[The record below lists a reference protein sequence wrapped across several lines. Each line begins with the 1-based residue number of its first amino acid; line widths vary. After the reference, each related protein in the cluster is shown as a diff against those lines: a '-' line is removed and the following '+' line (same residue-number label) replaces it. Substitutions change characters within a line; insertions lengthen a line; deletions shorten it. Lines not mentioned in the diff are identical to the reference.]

1 MTRVSRMLVVALCAL
16 ATFGTAAAGASAQTW
31 VGLGD
36 SFAAGPL
43 IPNQSLSPLGCLRS
57 SNNYAHQAASSLSYT
72 LTDVSCSGAETEDM
86 FNAQST
92 DAGTN
97 PPQLDAL
104 DSGTDVVTLQI
115 GGNDIGFSEIIT
127 SCITYNPFDG
137 CKSDYVVGGVDEI
150 SQRIAATAPL
160 VDDVLDA
167 IAVESPSAEVYVV
180 NYAAILP
187 HTGSLGCWPQ
197 VPIAYSDVTW
207 LRAKQVELN
216 AMLATQASANGAT
229 IVNAYSAST
238 GHDACKSSSV
248 RWVEPLIPG
257 NTAAPFHPNLNGMTG
272 IAAVVAAEVN

>member
-1 MTRVSRMLVVALCAL
+1 MTRVSRILVAALCAL
-16 ATFGTAAAGASAQTW
+16 AAFGTAATAASAQTW

-57 SNNYAHQAASSLSYT
+57 SNNYAHQAAGSLSYT

-207 LRAKQVELN
+207 LRSKQVELN

-229 IVNAYSAST
+229 IVNAYGAST

-272 IAAVVAAEVN
+272 IAAVVAAEVS